1 MSVETKVKKGVLLGL
16 GILDLTKE
24 KTEKLIKETAK
35 QQGLSVK
42 EGRKLVESVLRKNK
56 KQGKI
61 IADEIESK
69 LSVIVSKAL
78 SLSRQEIEKMERKL
92 NEKRGVKMG
101 SCSCCKP
108 KSKKKAKSKKK
119 K

>member
-42 EGRKLVESVLRKNK
+42 EGRKLVESVLRKN
-56 KQGKI
+56 
-61 IADEIESK
+61 EIESK